1 MKNDHTSYQPG
12 VASANGLFSHAPP
25 PSLASAPYNTPKVPY
40 TSHSFQMVGQ
50 PVMTP
55 GYTAEMGEW
64 MGAHKPSGVAIQD
77 VDQVLEQI
85 SGELEDLVVEAG
97 SGAGLQGTTIQAEDV
112 KQQSL
117 ANLQSTETDHSSTD
131 PEPSSAGPHNQ
142 SAVSDLAKKILQAV
156 DHEDGEKWKE
166 SSFLALM
173 RDFRDGRKD
182 VAGDR
187 IREVAATG

>member
-1 MKNDHTSYQPG
+1 M
-12 VASANGLFSHAPP
+12 APD
-25 PSLASAPYNTPKVPY
+25 Y
-40 TSHSFQMVGQ
+40 T
-50 PVMTP
+50 T
-55 GYTAEMGEW
+55 EMGEW
-64 MGAHKPSGVAIQD
+64 MGAHRPSGVAIED

-85 SGELEDLVVEAG
+85 SGELDELVVEAEP
-97 SGAGLQGTTIQAEDV
+97 GAGLQGTTQAGGVEP
-112 KQQSL
+112 QSL
-117 ANLQSTETDHSSTD
+117 AESQPTKTDHFSADS
-131 PEPSSAGPHNQ
+131 EPSSAGPGNQ

-182 VAGDR
+182 VTGDS